1 MKRFRNAPALAFVL
15 GALTVG
21 AIFAGQAGWAAL
33 TSHAAQER
41 VDACVKTQN
50 GQVRIVASG
59 EACGPSEQALSWS
72 IEGPKGDTGPQG
84 PIGLTGPQGA
94 KGDTGATG
102 PQGPQGPEGPQ
113 GATGP
118 QGEAGPAGAQ
128 GAKGDTGATGPQGPQ
143 GPAGGAA
150 NLTSSNGLY
159 SIEVTNHGVYIR
171 GPGGTVF
178 VDQRGASTTSNRYY
192 GR

>member
-59 EACGPSEQALSWS
+59 ETCGPSEKAVSWS
-72 IEGPKGDTGPQG
+72 IEGPKGDTGAQG
-84 PIGLTGPQGA
+84 PIGPTGPQGPKGDTGATGPQGPQGTTGPQGGVGPAGAPGA

-102 PQGPQGPEGPQ
+102 PQGPQGP
-113 GATGP
+113 A
-118 QGEAGPAGAQ
+118 
-128 GAKGDTGATGPQGPQ
+128 

>member
-1 MKRFRNAPALAFVL
+1 LKRFRNAPALAFVL

-102 PQGPQGPEGPQ
+102 PQG
-113 GATGP
+113 
-118 QGEAGPAGAQ
+118 EAGPAGAQ
-128 GAKGDTGATGPQGPQ
+128 GAKGDTGATGPQ